1 MSSNGKREGG
11 MFRVRFRNANDTAL
25 FVQVDPWAG
34 LYRLLKGEAIEF
46 AAETHNKEMLFEID
60 EYNDT
65 RILTLPNCDEY
76 FVVEGERMIHWTD
89 FLTNMDE

>member
-1 MSSNGKREGG
+1 
-11 MFRVRFRNANDTAL
+11 
-25 FVQVDPWAG
+25 
-34 LYRLLKGEAIEF
+34 
-46 AAETHNKEMLFEID
+46 MLFEID

-76 FVVEGERMIHWTD
+76 FVVEGERMIRWTD